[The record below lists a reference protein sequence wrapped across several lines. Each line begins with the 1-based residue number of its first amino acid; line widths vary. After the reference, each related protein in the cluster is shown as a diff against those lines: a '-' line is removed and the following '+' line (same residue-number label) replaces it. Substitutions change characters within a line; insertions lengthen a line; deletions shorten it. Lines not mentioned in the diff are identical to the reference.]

1 MSTLSHSHIL
11 PVIENGVTMIK
22 TFIASFAFLFAGLA
36 HAAPTP
42 VVDVADLVEKEGP
55 AVVNI
60 STTTLIPHGA
70 KGMPFPMPG
79 DDEMFDFFRKFF
91 PPGSGNPQQP
101 MPKEVPAHSAGS
113 GFIVSS
119 DGYILTNAHVVDGAD
134 EVEVKLIDK
143 RKFTAKVV
151 GSDERTDVALIKIK
165 ANKLPVVNM
174 GDPNRLRVGEAVV
187 AIGSPFGFENS
198 VTSGIVSAKGRSLP
212 DENYVPFIQT
222 DVAINPGNSGGPLFN
237 MKGEVVGIN
246 SQIYSRSGGYQGVSF
261 AIPIDVAM
269 DVAEQIKTVGKV
281 SRGWLGVAIQEVTA
295 DLAESFGLSRP
306 AGALISQVQDD
317 SPAQKGGLQV
327 SDIILRFDGKPVE
340 NSGDLP
346 RVVGAIKP
354 GSKVPVQVWRKGA
367 LKELTV
373 ALGAMPNEDN
383 GGPTSVKSGKAS
395 KGGLILSE
403 LSAEQKKALD
413 ISSGVLVD
421 GSSGDALRAGI
432 REGDVILA
440 VNNASVKTVDEFRR
454 LIQDVPKGKSAAIL
468 IRRGDGTIYIPL
480 KISSDE

>member
-1 MSTLSHSHIL
+1 
-11 PVIENGVTMIK
+11 MIK
-22 TFIASFAFLFAGLA
+22 TLIASTALLIAGFTQ
-36 HAAPTP
+36 AAPNQ
-42 VVDVADLVEKEGP
+42 VFEVADLVEKEGP

-60 STTTLIPHGA
+60 STTTLIQHGA
-70 KGMPFPMPG
+70 QGMPMPE
-79 DDEMFDFFRKFF
+79 DQEMFDFFHKFF
-91 PPGSGNPQQP
+91 PPGANPHKRGP
-101 MPKEVPAHSAGS
+101 REVPARASGS

-119 DGYILTNAHVVDGAD
+119 DGYILTNAHVVDGTD
-134 EVEVKLIDK
+134 EVVVKLIDK
-143 RKFTAKVV
+143 RKFTAKVI
-151 GSDERTDVALIKIK
+151 GFDSRTDVALIKIN
-165 ANKLPVVNM
+165 ATHLPTVTM

-222 DVAINPGNSGGPLFN
+222 DAAINPGNSGGPLFN
-237 MKGEVVGIN
+237 MRAEVVGIN

-269 DVAEQIKTVGKV
+269 DVAEQLKAGGKV

-306 AGALISQVQDD
+306 AGALISDVQDD
-317 SPAQKGGLQV
+317 SPAEKGGLQV
-327 SDIILRFDGKPVE
+327 SDVILRFDGVAVE

-346 RVVGAIKP
+346 RLVGSVKP

-367 LKELTV
+367 VKELTLAV
-373 ALGAMPNEDN
+373 GTMPEEDN
-383 GGPTSVKSGKAS
+383 GGPAAAKSGRAVS
-395 KGGLILSE
+395 RGGLALSE
-403 LSAEQKKALD
+403 LSAEQKRALKLNN
-413 ISSGVLVD
+413 GLLVED
-421 GSSGDALRAGI
+421 AMGDAVRAGI

-440 VNNASVKTVDEFRR
+440 VNNTTVKTVEEFRR
-454 LIQDVPKGKSAAIL
+454 LIHAVPTGKSVAVL
-468 IRRGDGTIYIPL
+468 VRRGDGALYIPL

>member
-1 MSTLSHSHIL
+1 
-11 PVIENGVTMIK
+11 MIK
-22 TFIASFAFLFAGLA
+22 TLIASTALLIAGFTQ
-36 HAAPTP
+36 AAPTQ
-42 VVDVADLVEKEGP
+42 VLDAADLVEKEGP

-60 STTTLIPHGA
+60 STTTMIQRGPQ
-70 KGMPFPMPG
+70 GMQMPEEQ
-79 DDEMFDFFRKFF
+79 EMFDFFHKFF
-91 PPGSGNPQQP
+91 PPGTNPQQRGP
-101 MPKEVPAHSAGS
+101 REVPARASGS

-134 EVEVKLIDK
+134 EVVVKLIDK
-143 RKFTAKVV
+143 RKFTAKVI
-151 GSDERTDVALIKIK
+151 GFDSRTDVALIKI
-165 ANKLPVVNM
+165 NSTRLPTVTM
-174 GDPNRLRVGEAVV
+174 GDPNRLRVGEPVV

-237 MKGEVVGIN
+237 MKAEVVGIN

-269 DVAEQIKTVGKV
+269 DVAEQLKSGGKV

-306 AGALISQVQDD
+306 AGALIADVQDD
-317 SPAQKGGLQV
+317 SPAEKGGLQA
-327 SDIILRFDGKPVE
+327 SDVILRFDGKAVE

-346 RVVGAIKP
+346 RLVGAVKP
-354 GSKVPVQVWRKGA
+354 GSKVALQVWRKGA
-367 LKELTV
+367 LKELTLTV
-373 ALGAMPNEDN
+373 GAMPGDES
-383 GGPTSVKSGKAS
+383 GSPALKKSGKGVS
-395 KGGLILSE
+395 RGGLSLSE
-403 LSAEQKKALD
+403 LSAEQRQALKLNN
-413 ISSGVLVD
+413 GLLVED
-421 GSSGDALRAGI
+421 ATGDAVRAGI

-440 VNNASVKTVDEFRR
+440 VNNTSVKTVDEFRH
-454 LIQDVPKGKSAAIL
+454 LIRAVPKGKSVAIL
-468 IRRGDGTIYIPL
+468 VRRGDGTLYIPL